1 MKEDTLM
8 QIPRDAF
15 GSLACVPK
23 RKSGKAN
30 QAVTSSSEAEYWTDD
45 NSEAGSNNDFLE
57 AAESTEDERIA
68 IQFASKNDEL
78 LQALE
83 EDSDSSDKASAWGRR
98 RVRQRLDPASP
109 GTSMEGSQQ
118 VEDLGSLGRRS
129 QEAIKKTPPVT
140 PGQRL
145 PNGVWGTART
155 AWSKD
160 ARKLVLRAQR
170 SAWPQWVYRQYDAYD
185 LARRAADLLG
195 QVTDLP
201 SMEALVCKPIPL
213 SYYIASKLP
222 LQDCTRQELLEME
235 STVNRLKCEMQLLE
249 QMDKLKC
256 NRCWELIA
264 RRSDMLMMSSDGP
277 ISAYANA
284 HGYIHETLTLSNA
297 YGLFEDGA
305 PQTENSWF
313 PGYAWVLAKCNTCQA
328 IGVEKHM
335 GWHFKA
341 IDSNMHPKSFWGIW
355 RTQLIGSHS
364 QV

>member
-1 MKEDTLM
+1 MDIYE
-8 QIPRDAF
+8 
-15 GSLACVPK
+15 CVY
-23 RKSGKAN
+23 SMDNTGK
-30 QAVTSSSEAEYWTDD
+30 QFRYKVSSFFNLLTWCGY
-45 NSEAGSNNDFLE
+45 GC
-57 AAESTEDERIA
+57 RA

-185 LARRAADLLG
+185 LARRAAG
-195 QVTDLP
+195 
-201 SMEALVCKPIPL
+201 M
-213 SYYIASKLP
+213 
-222 LQDCTRQELLEME
+222 
-235 STVNRLKCEMQLLE
+235 
-249 QMDKLKC
+249 
-256 NRCWELIA
+256 
-264 RRSDMLMMSSDGP
+264 
-277 ISAYANA
+277 
-284 HGYIHETLTLSNA
+284 
-297 YGLFEDGA
+297 
-305 PQTENSWF
+305 
-313 PGYAWVLAKCNTCQA
+313 
-328 IGVEKHM
+328 
-335 GWHFKA
+335 
-341 IDSNMHPKSFWGIW
+341 
-355 RTQLIGSHS
+355 
-364 QV
+364 

>member
-1 MKEDTLM
+1 
-8 QIPRDAF
+8 
-15 GSLACVPK
+15 
-23 RKSGKAN
+23 
-30 QAVTSSSEAEYWTDD
+30 
-45 NSEAGSNNDFLE
+45 
-57 AAESTEDERIA
+57 
-68 IQFASKNDEL
+68 
-78 LQALE
+78 
-83 EDSDSSDKASAWGRR
+83 
-98 RVRQRLDPASP
+98 
-109 GTSMEGSQQ
+109 MEGSQQ

-145 PNGVWGTART
+145 PNSVWGTART

-249 QMDKLKC
+249 QMYKLKC
-256 NRCWELIA
+256 SHCWELIA

-277 ISAYANA
+277 ISAYVNA